1 MKHYEN
7 KQSNPIRIDYCS
19 RSGLTGLGIRSG
31 IVKFSTHSCGIRTAT
46 QGQFSIEDRDAN
58 TPYIKR

>member
-31 IVKFSTHSCGIRTAT
+31 IVKFSTT
-46 QGQFSIEDRDAN
+46 
-58 TPYIKR
+58 